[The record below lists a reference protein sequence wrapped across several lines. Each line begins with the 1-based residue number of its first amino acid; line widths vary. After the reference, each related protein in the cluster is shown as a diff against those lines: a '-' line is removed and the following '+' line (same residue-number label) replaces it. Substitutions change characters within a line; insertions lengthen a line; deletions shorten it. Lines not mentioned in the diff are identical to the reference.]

1 MYGIASQQVSSLHH
15 QAGLINLSLSLCAS
29 KILIVM
35 AQRLKYIG
43 LHISSYL
50 TSCHTRPHLFFSS
63 KLVKSEF
70 WNHHR
75 IVPCPPRPLQWV
87 HQSSC
92 QEVRH
97 KDPRPVGVSDSETD
111 SFGKPTHPASR
122 EPGLASSIRWQ
133 GRNQIISN
141 QFILEIFSPWG
152 RIKL

>member
-15 QAGLINLSLSLCAS
+15 QAGLINLSLSSS
-29 KILIVM
+29 KILFVM
-35 AQRLKYIG
+35 AQHLKYIG
-43 LHISSYL
+43 LHISSYW

-70 WNHHR
+70 FHHR

-111 SFGKPTHPASR
+111 SFGEPTHPRHPYGQRLLLLLDGKDAIKSY
-122 EPGLASSIRWQ
+122 
-133 GRNQIISN
+133 QIN
-141 QFILEIFSPWG
+141 FFVDIFSP
-152 RIKL
+152 